1 MREYGIVTNNL
12 PVKLT
17 RIRSRIDRSE
27 RVYHIL
33 KDAVIH
39 RQFTPGVWIK
49 QEQISQA
56 IGISRTTVRPVL
68 ARLQSEGL
76 IEARPRK
83 GFRVV
88 EFSQEEL
95 DDLFEVREV
104 LETAFFTRSAQ
115 TIPLEE
121 LQMTLTSLENAEY
134 KMKEAKPGS
143 ELWDDRL
150 REYLELD
157 RAFHDRLIE
166 ASGNKQWRQMYLNT
180 RDKIEIIGYQAS
192 YIPTQLSNAIEQHS
206 KIIKALL
213 KQDFKNAELIMR
225 EHIRNVRRSIKLDGA
240 GNTMHI
246 VHK

>member
-1 MREYGIVTNNL
+1 MANNL

-27 RVYHIL
+27 RVYHII

-76 IEARPRK
+76 IEARPRR

-95 DDLFEVREV
+95 DDLFEVREM

-115 TIPLEE
+115 AIPKEE
-121 LQMTLTSLENAEY
+121 LQTTLTSLENAEQ
-134 KMKEAKPGS
+134 KMKEAEPGS
-143 ELWDDRL
+143 ELWDSRL

-166 ASGNKQWRQMYLNT
+166 ASGNKQWRQIYLNT
-180 RDKIEIIGYQAS
+180 RNKIEIIGYQAS
-192 YIPTQLSNAIEQHS
+192 YIPEQLSNAIDQHS

-225 EHIRNVRRSIKLDGA
+225 EHIRNVRRSIKPDGV
-240 GNTMHI
+240 GNTRQI
-246 VHK
+246 VHY

>member
-1 MREYGIVTNNL
+1 MKEHGAVADKL
-12 PVKLT
+12 SVKLT

-27 RVYHIL
+27 RVYRII

-76 IEARPRK
+76 IEARPRR

-104 LETAFFTRSAQ
+104 LDALLAGETALRGVSLPA
-115 TIPLEE
+115 
-121 LQMTLTSLENAEY
+121 TSSRKGTGPRAPRAVAVP
-134 KMKEAKPGS
+134 MPAAFGPTDS
-143 ELWDDRL
+143 PHRL
-150 REYLELD
+150 AAATAA
-157 RAFHDRLIE
+157 RA
-166 ASGNKQWRQMYLNT
+166 G
-180 RDKIEIIGYQAS
+180 
-192 YIPTQLSNAIEQHS
+192 P
-206 KIIKALL
+206 
-213 KQDFKNAELIMR
+213 
-225 EHIRNVRRSIKLDGA
+225 
-240 GNTMHI
+240 
-246 VHK
+246 

>member
-1 MREYGIVTNNL
+1 MTNKL

-17 RIRSRIDRSE
+17 RIRSRIDRGE
-27 RVYHIL
+27 RVYHII

-104 LETAFFTRSAQ
+104 LETTFFTRSAKA
-115 TIPLEE
+115 IPLEE
-121 LQMTLTSLENAEY
+121 LQTTLTSLENAEY
-134 KMKEAKPGS
+134 KMKEAEPGS
-143 ELWDDRL
+143 ELWDNRL

-192 YIPTQLSNAIEQHS
+192 YIPEQLSNAIDQHAR
-206 KIIKALL
+206 IIKALL

-225 EHIRNVRRSIKLDGA
+225 EHIRNVRRSIQLGGD
-240 GNTMHI
+240 GNTRQI
-246 VHK
+246 VHY

>member
-1 MREYGIVTNNL
+1 MADKL
-12 PVKLT
+12 SVKLT

-27 RVYHIL
+27 RVYRII

-95 DDLFEVREV
+95 DDLYEVREV

-115 TIPLEE
+115 AIPLEE
-121 LQMTLTSLENAEY
+121 LQTTLTSLENAEH
-134 KMKEAKPGS
+134 KMKEAEPGS
-143 ELWDDRL
+143 ELWDNRL

-166 ASGNKQWRQMYLNT
+166 ASGNKQWRQIYLNT
-180 RDKIEIIGYQAS
+180 RNKIEIIGYQAS
-192 YIPTQLSNAIEQHS
+192 YIPEQLSNAIDQHS

-225 EHIRNVRRSIKLDGA
+225 EHIRNVRRSIKPGGA
-240 GNTMHI
+240 GNTRQI
-246 VHK
+246 VHY

>member
-1 MREYGIVTNNL
+1 MANNL

-27 RVYHIL
+27 RVYHII

-95 DDLFEVREV
+95 DDLFEVREM

-115 TIPLEE
+115 AIPKEE
-121 LQMTLTSLENAEY
+121 LQTTLTSLENAEQ
-134 KMKEAKPGS
+134 KMKEAEPGS
-143 ELWDDRL
+143 ELWDSRL

-166 ASGNKQWRQMYLNT
+166 ASGNKQWRQIYLNT
-180 RDKIEIIGYQAS
+180 RNKIEIIGYQAS
-192 YIPTQLSNAIEQHS
+192 YIPEQLSNAIDQHS
-206 KIIKALL
+206 RIIKALL

-225 EHIRNVRRSIKLDGA
+225 EHIRNVRRSIKPDGV
-240 GNTMHI
+240 GNTRQI
-246 VHK
+246 VHY

>member
-1 MREYGIVTNNL
+1 MTNKL

-27 RVYHIL
+27 RVYHII

-104 LETAFFTRSAQ
+104 LETSFFARSAKA
-115 TIPLEE
+115 IPLEE
-121 LQMTLTSLENAEY
+121 LQMTLTSLENAEH
-134 KMKEAKPGS
+134 KMKEAEPGS
-143 ELWDDRL
+143 EVWDNRL

-180 RDKIEIIGYQAS
+180 RDKIDIIGYQAS
-192 YIPTQLSNAIEQHS
+192 YIPEQLSNAIEQHS
-206 KIIKALL
+206 RIIKALL

-225 EHIRNVRRSIKLDGA
+225 EHIRNVRRSIKPGGA
-240 GNTMHI
+240 GNARQI
-246 VHK
+246 VHY

>member
-1 MREYGIVTNNL
+1 VTNKL

-17 RIRSRIDRSE
+17 RIRSRIDRGE
-27 RVYHIL
+27 RVYHII

-49 QEQISQA
+49 QEEISQA

-95 DDLFEVREV
+95 DDLFEVREM
-104 LETAFFTRSAQ
+104 LETAFFNRSAQ
-115 TIPLEE
+115 AIPKEE
-121 LQMTLTSLENAEY
+121 LQTTLTSLENAEQ
-134 KMKEAKPGS
+134 KMKGAEPGS
-143 ELWDDRL
+143 ELWDNRL

-166 ASGNKQWRQMYLNT
+166 ASGNKQWRQIYLNT

-192 YIPTQLSNAIEQHS
+192 YIPEQLSNAIDQHS

-225 EHIRNVRRSIKLDGA
+225 EHIKNVRRSIEPNGA
-240 GNTMHI
+240 GNTRQI
-246 VHK
+246 VHY